1 MWRDAR
7 FWAAMLA
14 APLYWSVMWLVN
26 RDAVQLHWP
35 QASRALLLVVFAYPV
50 LEEIVFRGLLH
61 EYLRRHLPWRLP
73 GPVCGELMFRRQRV
87 VGKAHGNEISTG
99 IV

>member
-14 APLYWSVMWLVN
+14 AQLYWSVMWLVN

-35 QASRALLLVVFAYPV
+35 QASRALLLIVFAYPV

-73 GPVCGELMFRRQRV
+73 GPVSSTNPVRV
-87 VGKAHGNEISTG
+87 PNCNAFAGRFVRSI
-99 IV
+99 